1 MVFDDLID
9 KFYGTRTAKY
19 HNATHIRQVFDSL
32 EQIAGI
38 TDWEDNLRLGLLV
51 LMHDYY
57 YDPLYPHNELESST
71 IAADMFPEFSNYLI
85 QGILA
90 TKTHTLD
97 DVSDQVKQEIGLF
110 LDADMSI
117 LAADEEEYKAYAEN
131 VRAEYLEAG
140 VTLEDYNKGRL
151 KFLESFSGFI
161 TPEYQKLHSHAML
174 NIKNEW
180 LRIEGEMNGTSSY
193 QKSISSS
200 GTKQS

>member
-1 MVFDDLID
+1 MTFDELID

-32 EQIAGI
+32 EQVAGI
-38 TDWEDNLRLGLLV
+38 TDWEANLRLGLLV

-57 YDPLYPHNELESST
+57 YDPLYPLNELESST

-90 TKTHTLD
+90 TKTHTLEG
-97 DVSDQVKQEIGLF
+97 VSDKGKREIGLF

-131 VRAEYLEAG
+131 VKAEYLEAG
-140 VTLEDYNKGRL
+140 VRLEDYNKGRL

-161 TPEYQKLHSHAML
+161 TPEYQNLHSRAMI
-174 NIKNEW
+174 NIENER

-193 QKSISSS
+193 HR
-200 GTKQS
+200 